1 MTVPDKNTDTTPTEK
16 SPKVAESSSDSGTKP
31 DSSSGSDEATLL
43 EIQSTIK
50 LAQDPPALTKTQQSL
65 NTIGNAAFKAGSKV
79 LEAKDMADTG
89 FSTVKKVLGDTE
101 NSVLNN
107 MIQLADKLVDVG
119 KAVPFIAPAF
129 VILKIIIDIEKK
141 AREADEKCQDLMER
155 INFMVSHVLIL
166 EKIEVMDTLKTVLQR
181 VQDALKEAASL
192 IEAYRK
198 QGKIARRLKM
208 SNTQNFES
216 MAGKIST
223 CSSDLMMSLQI
234 QQTGDLSVLKRA
246 VPRDVVAEDF
256 IKDNGGQEAINN
268 NPELVK
274 EFATKVHL
282 VMTDQV
288 MDQMQSNMQD
298 LMAQN
303 QHQIEVLIRESSSTN
318 VAETIKAVATQQHTV
333 EYWAN
338 IKEIDLKEEDSV
350 QIARVGQLIRWRTWG
365 ELVVMPLMLI
375 NIGHVQDDLS
385 HYLEIFDVASLEDE
399 RRNVLRTGNTRIFRN
414 APDTETNAFSMG
426 DWVLDQD
433 TQQITGIKLTTK
445 VASSKTPTVCVVPFD
460 PKELKMQSGKSL
472 EYLSRGEW
480 SIYKPDKPYEFPK
493 TVQLGPVLSETRL
506 REPRTFRTKSSPK
519 LPLVLIPTAEMVA
532 NNSVMTARNDVDR
545 FLGLWRGLN
554 KAPLS
559 SQTQVIILSAKAEYR
574 LVGEDKYKPVGYFGL
589 RANVQFPLTIGPSE
603 AIDIPFEFLV
613 DKPERAK
620 IRSHTAI
627 NYAHLTIQHPLRV
640 RITFTDIDGETVSLV
655 QEYVHSVNGVVTRHE
670 KEDIG
675 YFFVDD
681 VDLSQRTTVTI
692 KESTSPKKYFLGIL
706 AGLGMTNKVTEM
718 DLHKFAYKAERTG
731 VTEVDMKLGESNLG
745 LDWTIWALVDLS
757 CRRVYG
763 FKVLLYHGSMT
774 PVRECATLG
783 YAPCPLY
790 GGEGLES
797 RPIQY
802 AEETKILPN
811 VIHRDPTVV
820 VEDDTFDDDVPA
832 PVPTPAP
839 VATTAPVPLV
849 PPVHVPPVHVSS
861 APISPHAT
869 EILPVD
875 SLITSMP
882 PNVAPTEPAVST
894 NVVETAKHDLVAHFT
909 TLAIPPSTISSPA
922 SIPTAPAGV
931 PVTASDPSIISL
943 LQAKINALEARL
955 EASERQDAL
964 MTKIMALE
972 KKLEASSENVASVA
986 STSQQSDRVSVLETR
1001 LASMD
1006 QKLDSM
1012 NVNLRLLDGNALRL
1026 AAALEKIATVLSA

>member
-1 MTVPDKNTDTTPTEK
+1 
-16 SPKVAESSSDSGTKP
+16 
-31 DSSSGSDEATLL
+31 
-43 EIQSTIK
+43 
-50 LAQDPPALTKTQQSL
+50 
-65 NTIGNAAFKAGSKV
+65 
-79 LEAKDMADTG
+79 MADTG

-318 VAETIKAVATQQHTV
+318 VAETIKAVATQQREWEAERKLTCVQCNKEYNVSLNGPQACGFHSAVGNYDRYHCCGKTSPCQKGYHQPEHHSKYPYSNFFPWSYGLLGFSDTV

-802 AEETKILPN
+802 AEE
-811 VIHRDPTVV
+811 
-820 VEDDTFDDDVPA
+820 
-832 PVPTPAP
+832 
-839 VATTAPVPLV
+839 
-849 PPVHVPPVHVSS
+849 
-861 APISPHAT
+861 
-869 EILPVD
+869 
-875 SLITSMP
+875 
-882 PNVAPTEPAVST
+882 
-894 NVVETAKHDLVAHFT
+894 
-909 TLAIPPSTISSPA
+909 
-922 SIPTAPAGV
+922 
-931 PVTASDPSIISL
+931 
-943 LQAKINALEARL
+943 
-955 EASERQDAL
+955 
-964 MTKIMALE
+964 
-972 KKLEASSENVASVA
+972 
-986 STSQQSDRVSVLETR
+986 
-1001 LASMD
+1001 
-1006 QKLDSM
+1006 
-1012 NVNLRLLDGNALRL
+1012 
-1026 AAALEKIATVLSA
+1026 